1 MFIRQL
7 KNYFRDKTW
16 VFLKAK
22 WALRSGLV
30 IKIENDSDWFVFNE
44 IFTNKEYDK
53 AFQLFLPSVS
63 QQPLILDL
71 GANVGYFT
79 LRVADELM
87 LAGFDD
93 YEIVSL
99 EASPSNYKSLQERLD
114 QPLLKT
120 KAKSFLGLAG
130 HKTGTSKVIHSDQ
143 HYGHS
148 AEAAGT
154 GNKVTEVSYVNI
166 EALLTSPVKAIDLL
180 KCDIEGSEE
189 IFIAAYGDLLKR
201 VNNAVFEFHAG
212 ECNIDNC
219 RNMLQQAGLFS
230 KAVIKE
236 EPVYKTSVEI
246 FSRL

>member
-1 MFIRQL
+1 MVAKVKKYL
-7 KNYFRDKTW
+7 RDRTW

-22 WALRSGLV
+22 WKLRSGLF

-53 AFQLFLPSVS
+53 AFQLFLPLFSKN
-63 QQPLILDL
+63 PLILDL

-79 LRVADELM
+79 LRMADELM
-87 LAGFDD
+87 VAGFDN
-93 YEIVSL
+93 YEIISL
-99 EASPSNYKSLQERLD
+99 EASLSNYTALSERMD
-114 QPLLKT
+114 QPLLKN
-120 KAKSFLGLAG
+120 KVKSFLGLAG
-130 HKTGTSKVIHSDQ
+130 HKTGSDKVVHSDQ

-148 AEAAGT
+148 TEAEST
-154 GNKVTEVSYVNI
+154 GNKITEVSYVNI
-166 EALLTSPVKAIDLL
+166 EDLLAGTAKTIDFL

-189 IFIAAYGDLLKR
+189 IFIAAYSDLLNR

-230 KAVIKE
+230 KGIIKQE
-236 EPVYKTSVEI
+236 AVYKTSVEI
-246 FSRL
+246 FSRQ